1 MFYRL
6 SEQYRY
12 FVRDLIVNLQALALV
27 MERRGYLVSC
37 YTCGEE
43 AESAS
48 LMVSMGGGAMMRFLV
63 SDQGIVWTE
72 IYDDSELV
80 RIEGAEAIAKLQ
92 ELADL
97 IKQGLLEP
105 DSPLP
110 SSLSFL

>member
-12 FVRDLIVNLQALALV
+12 FVRDLIVNLQALSIV

-43 AESAS
+43 ADSACF
-48 LMVSMGGGAMMRFLV
+48 MVSMGNEMIRFLV

-72 IYDDSELV
+72 ICDDAELV
-80 RIEGAEAIAKLQ
+80 RLEGAEAIARLQ

-97 IKQGLLEP
+97 IKQGLMEP
-105 DSPLP
+105 AQPLSAP
-110 SSLSFL
+110 LSSL